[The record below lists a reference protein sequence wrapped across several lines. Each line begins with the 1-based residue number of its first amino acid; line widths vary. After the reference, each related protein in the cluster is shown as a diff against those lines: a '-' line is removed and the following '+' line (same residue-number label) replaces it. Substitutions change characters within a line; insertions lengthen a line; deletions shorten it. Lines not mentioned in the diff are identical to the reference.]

1 MRYGKQYL
9 IKIAS
14 FAAHHTAM
22 KSVLVSEDHAIVRFG
37 ITAIVKDIIH
47 PVKVMET
54 GNFDE
59 TILRLSEQTFDLLIL
74 DINIPG
80 GNNLQ
85 MISAVRLRQPGIGIL
100 IFSGYDAQVFGINYI
115 QAGADGYLEKHA
127 PEEEIRRAILTMAE
141 TGKYLTPGIRA
152 RLMEHTGHHRLPGEH
167 GGNPLLLL
175 SGREK
180 EVMQLLAR
188 GMSAVSIS
196 RALNL
201 QVTTVSTYK
210 GRIFEKLNITNVI
223 ELAEMVRLYSN

>member
-1 MRYGKQYL
+1 
-9 IKIAS
+9 
-14 FAAHHTAM
+14 M

-37 ITAIVKDIIH
+37 ITTIIKDLLE
-47 PVKVMET
+47 PVKVVEAAD
-54 GNFDE
+54 FDE
-59 TILRLSEQTFDLLIL
+59 TVRHLTEQPFDLLIL

-85 MISAVRLRQPGIGIL
+85 MISAVRLRQPNIRIL
-100 IFSGYDAQVFGINYI
+100 IFSGYDEQMFGINYI

-127 PEEEIRRAILTMAE
+127 PEEEIRRAIVTMAE
-141 TGKYLTPGIRA
+141 NGKYLTPGIRT
-152 RLMEHTGHHRLPGEH
+152 RLMDHAAHHGHGSRQPV
-167 GGNPLLLL
+167 NPLLGL

-180 EVMQLLAR
+180 EVLLLLAK
-188 GMSAVSIS
+188 GISVMNIS

-210 GRIFEKLNITNVI
+210 SRIFEKLNISNVI

>member
-1 MRYGKQYL
+1 
-9 IKIAS
+9 
-14 FAAHHTAM
+14 M

-37 ITAIVKDIIH
+37 ITAIIKDLIH
-47 PVKVMET
+47 PVQVVEAAD
-54 GNFDE
+54 FDE
-59 TILRLSEQTFDLLIL
+59 TIRRLSEAAFDLLIL

-85 MISAVRLRQPGIGIL
+85 MISAVRLRQPDISIL
-100 IFSGYDAQVFGINYI
+100 IFSGYDEQMFGINYI

-127 PEEEIRRAILTMAE
+127 PEEEIRRAILTMIE
-141 TGKYLTPGIRA
+141 SGKYITPGIRT
-152 RLMEHTGHHRLPGEH
+152 RLMEHTGHHRLSASQE
-167 GGNPLLLL
+167 GNPLLAL

-188 GMSAVSIS
+188 GMSVMNIS
-196 RALNL
+196 RTLNL

-223 ELAEMVRLYSN
+223 ELAEKVRLYSN

>member
-1 MRYGKQYL
+1 
-9 IKIAS
+9 
-14 FAAHHTAM
+14 M
-22 KSVLVSEDHAIVRFG
+22 KTVLVSEDHAIVRFG
-37 ITAIVKDIIH
+37 VTAIIKDIIQ
-47 PVKVMET
+47 PVKVVEAVD
-54 GNFDE
+54 FDE
-59 TILRLSEQTFDLLIL
+59 TIRRLSEETFDLLIL

-85 MISAVRLRQPGIGIL
+85 MINAVRLRQPNIAIL
-100 IFSGYDAQVFGINYI
+100 VFSGYDEQMFGMNYI
-115 QAGADGYLEKHA
+115 QAGANGYLEKHA

-141 TGKYLTPGIRA
+141 SGKYLTPGLRS
-152 RLMEHTGHHRLPGEH
+152 RLMEQTGHGNRPAAGDSN
-167 GGNPLLLL
+167 NPLLSL

-188 GMSAVSIS
+188 GMSVMNIS

-223 ELAEMVRLYSN
+223 ELAEMVRLYSHSASQR

>member
-1 MRYGKQYL
+1 
-9 IKIAS
+9 
-14 FAAHHTAM
+14 M

-37 ITAIVKDIIH
+37 ITAIIKDLIH
-47 PVKVMET
+47 PVQVVEAAD
-54 GNFDE
+54 FDE
-59 TILRLSEQTFDLLIL
+59 TIRRLSEAAFNLLIL

-85 MISAVRLRQPGIGIL
+85 MISAVRLRQPDISIL
-100 IFSGYDAQVFGINYI
+100 IFSGYDEQMFGINYI

-127 PEEEIRRAILTMAE
+127 PEEEIRRAILTMIE
-141 TGKYLTPGIRA
+141 SGKYITPGIRT
-152 RLMEHTGHHRLPGEH
+152 RLMEHTGHHRLSASQE
-167 GGNPLLLL
+167 GNPLLAL

-188 GMSAVSIS
+188 GMSVMNIS
-196 RALNL
+196 RTLNL

-223 ELAEMVRLYSN
+223 ELAEKVRLYSN